1 LASKV
6 RAACATLSFDEF
18 HKGSARFIRKSI
30 FGVDKND
37 KVKGELVFIQNN
49 LVVTNVD
56 I

>member
-6 RAACATLSFDEF
+6 RAAVATLSFDEF

-37 KVKGELVFIQNN
+37 KIRPELAFK
-49 LVVTNVD
+49 
-56 I
+56 